1 MAMVGGIEVTG
12 GNITHRRGDTGKL
25 VVHLMV
31 GDAPYVFHDGD
42 TGLFTVKKR
51 VGDDEIILQKEMSD
65 GAFIL
70 LPADTKDLTPGS
82 YRYDVQV
89 TLSSGEVYTVA
100 MGKYR
105 LLPDITTRKEEED
118 EEVEQQ

>member
-1 MAMVGGIEVTG
+1 MIGGIEVTG
-12 GNITHRRGDTGKL
+12 ENIFHRRGDTGKL
-25 VVHLMV
+25 KVNLII
-31 GDAPYVFHDGD
+31 GDAPYVFQDGD

-82 YRYDVQV
+82 YRYDMQV

-100 MGKYR
+100 MGKYK